1 MSDNIYEATGKYI
14 TKYDEYDLQIMQT
27 KLLLLDTINEYIHAL
42 NDYFKDTLTDY
53 KIDVR
58 GELIFLQTT
67 DDIDKKVITAINNL
81 SEDTEVEFELNIAD
95 DEKTILIYINS
106 LYENITT
113 DKELEENIEEE

>member
-14 TKYDEYDLQIMQT
+14 TKYDEYDLQIKQT

-42 NDYFKDTLTDY
+42 NDYFKDTLTNY
-53 KIDVR
+53 TIDVR
-58 GELIFLQTT
+58 GELIFLQTNE
-67 DDIDKKVITAINNL
+67 DIDKKVITAINNL

-113 DKELEENIEEE
+113 DNEIEENTDEE

>member
-1 MSDNIYEATGKYI
+1 MSDNIYEATHNYI
-14 TKYDEYDLQIMQT
+14 LKYDEYDLQIMQT

-81 SEDTEVEFELNIAD
+81 SEDTEVEFEVNIAD
-95 DEKTILIYINS
+95 DEKNILIYINS
-106 LYENITT
+106 LYEDITGNT
-113 DKELEENIEEE
+113 SEGGD